1 MPENKKKPFL
11 PTIVVGFGVFILVML
26 LIKLNEANRELSL
39 WESKKEVLEE
49 ELKNLRIEAKRNRE
63 FLEKLRKN
71 PDFQNDV
78 ARRELG
84 YGKKDEKVFRFSE
97 K

>member
-1 MPENKKKPFL
+1 MSENKKKSFL
-11 PTIVVGFGVFILVML
+11 PTIVIGLGVFILVML
-26 LIKLNEANRELSL
+26 LIKLNEANTELSL

-49 ELKNLRIEAKRNRE
+49 ELKNLRIEANRNRE

>member
-1 MPENKKKPFL
+1 MSESKKNSFL
-11 PTIVVGFGVFILVML
+11 PTIFVVLGVFILVML
-26 LIKLNEANRELSL
+26 LIKLNEANKELSL

-49 ELKNLRIEAKRNRE
+49 ELKNLRIEANRNRE
-63 FLEKLRKN
+63 FLEKLRQN

>member
-1 MPENKKKPFL
+1 MPESKKNSFL
-11 PTIVVGFGVFILVML
+11 TPIFVVLGVFILVML
-26 LIKLNEANRELSL
+26 LIKLKEANKELSL

-49 ELKNLRIEAKRNRE
+49 ELKNLRIEANRNRE
-63 FLEKLRKN
+63 FLEKLRQN

>member
-1 MPENKKKPFL
+1 MSENKKKPFL
-11 PTIVVGFGVFILVML
+11 PTIVIGLGVFILVML
-26 LIKLNEANRELSL
+26 LIKLNEANTELSL

-49 ELKNLRIEAKRNRE
+49 ELKNLRIEANRNRE

>member
-1 MPENKKKPFL
+1 MPESKKNSFL
-11 PTIVVGFGVFILVML
+11 PPIVVVLGVFILVML
-26 LIKLNEANRELSL
+26 LIKLKEANTELSL

-49 ELKNLRIEAKRNRE
+49 ELKNLRIEANRNRE
-63 FLEKLRKN
+63 FLEKLRQN

>member
-1 MPENKKKPFL
+1 MSENKKKSFIQ
-11 PTIVVGFGVFILVML
+11 TIVVGLGVFILIML

-49 ELKNLRIEAKRNRE
+49 ELKNLRLEANRNRE

-71 PDFQNDV
+71 TDFQNDV

-84 YGKKDEKVFRFSE
+84 YGKEDEKVFRFSE

>member
-1 MPENKKKPFL
+1 M
-11 PTIVVGFGVFILVML
+11 
-26 LIKLNEANRELSL
+26 
-39 WESKKEVLEE
+39 EE
-49 ELKNLRIEAKRNRE
+49 ELKNLRIEANRNRE

>member
-1 MPENKKKPFL
+1 MSENKKKSFIQ
-11 PTIVVGFGVFILVML
+11 TIVVGLGVFILIML

-49 ELKNLRIEAKRNRE
+49 ELKNLRLEANRNRE

-84 YGKKDEKVFRFSE
+84 YGKEDEKVFRFSE

>member
-1 MPENKKKPFL
+1 MSENKKKSFL
-11 PTIVVGFGVFILVML
+11 PTIVIGLGVFILVML
-26 LIKLNEANRELSL
+26 LIKLNEANTELSL

-49 ELKNLRIEAKRNRE
+49 ELKNMRIEANRNRE